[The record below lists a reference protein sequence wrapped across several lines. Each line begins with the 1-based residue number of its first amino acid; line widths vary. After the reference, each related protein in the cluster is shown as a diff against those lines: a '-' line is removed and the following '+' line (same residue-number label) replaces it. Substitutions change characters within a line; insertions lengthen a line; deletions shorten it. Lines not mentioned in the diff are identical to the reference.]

1 MNERRCEHSFMLD
14 VAEKTVYIMGGANEN
29 GLTLDTTEKWII
41 GTDSWQTSSTLVRKI
56 LGFSAVS
63 AKSED
68 YVGYIAGGWSGGD
81 WSNEIWGLRRS
92 DDSWVKLTKA
102 LRTRRTYFSLL
113 NIPANQVLGCTGF

>member
-1 MNERRCEHSFMLD
+1 MNERRCEHSCMLD
-14 VAEKTVYIMGGANEN
+14 VAEKTVYIMGGANED

-41 GTDSWQTSSTLVRKI
+41 GTDSWQTSSNLVRKI
-56 LGFSAVS
+56 LGSSAVS

-113 NIPANQVLGCTGF
+113 NIPANQVLGCTGC